1 MSSRNTRIMC
11 SEVQQVSGRGG
22 THNLDGKAVF
32 ECDILV
38 IGAGAAGLA
47 AAAAVHDE
55 GRRVI
60 VIEKEDH
67 VGGTTFGSGGCMW
80 IPNNLFMQE
89 LGIEDSTE
97 QADCYI
103 NAVEKATR
111 PALAEGT
118 ARQALRNRWLK
129 AFLMQGPEMM
139 RYFRDQGFRWM
150 PLPSKI
156 PDYHPHVEGAV
167 EHGRTLDPEV
177 FDAATLEDWLKYL
190 PAQSKMPVIPRF
202 QDLFISTRHTSSTS
216 RTTESAASIQ
226 CMGRPTS
233 MVNR

>member
-1 MSSRNTRIMC
+1 MC
-11 SEVQQVSGRGG
+11 SIVQRDSGRGG
-22 THNLDGKAVF
+22 MHGLDGGAVL

-80 IPNNLFMQE
+80 MPNNLCMQE

-97 QADCYI
+97 QAECYI
-103 NAVEKATR
+103 NAIDKATR
-111 PALAEGT
+111 PALTEDT

-139 RYFRDQGFRWM
+139 RYFRDQGFR
-150 PLPSKI
+150 
-156 PDYHPHVEGAV
+156 
-167 EHGRTLDPEV
+167 
-177 FDAATLEDWLKYL
+177 
-190 PAQSKMPVIPRF
+190 
-202 QDLFISTRHTSSTS
+202 
-216 RTTESAASIQ
+216 
-226 CMGRPTS
+226 
-233 MVNR
+233 

>member
-11 SEVQQVSGRGG
+11 SIVQRDSGRGG
-22 THNLDGKAVF
+22 MHGLDGGAVL

-80 IPNNLFMQE
+80 MPNNLCMQE

-97 QADCYI
+97 QAECYI
-103 NAVEKATR
+103 NAIDKATR
-111 PALAEGT
+111 PALTEDT

-139 RYFRDQGFRWM
+139 RYFRDQGFR
-150 PLPSKI
+150 
-156 PDYHPHVEGAV
+156 
-167 EHGRTLDPEV
+167 
-177 FDAATLEDWLKYL
+177 
-190 PAQSKMPVIPRF
+190 
-202 QDLFISTRHTSSTS
+202 
-216 RTTESAASIQ
+216 
-226 CMGRPTS
+226 
-233 MVNR
+233 